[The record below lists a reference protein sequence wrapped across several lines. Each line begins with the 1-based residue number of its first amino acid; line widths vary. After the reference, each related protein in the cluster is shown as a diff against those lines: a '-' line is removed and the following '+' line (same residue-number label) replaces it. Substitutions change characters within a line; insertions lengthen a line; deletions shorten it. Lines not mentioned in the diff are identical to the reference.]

1 MHTLRKPF
9 RGILVTSAN
18 ANGNSLSNGSAFLR
32 PSEWAWD
39 NRSVTQTGPR
49 KRAFLFPGP
58 LMGVLRWRAI
68 STIR

>member
-1 MHTLRKPF
+1 MHTPGKPF

-39 NRSVTQTGPR
+39 NRSVTQTGP
-49 KRAFLFPGP
+49 
-58 LMGVLRWRAI
+58 
-68 STIR
+68 